1 MYYRTGTYL
10 AVILATVL
18 TLIPAGCT
26 KEESQ
31 AVENAPIPIVLD
43 GFVGAKRTES
53 GTKTIT
59 DGNTLPP
66 EYSIFT
72 SAYYTDP
79 EFPATSGDYFTG
91 VKFSWDDAANGWLPE
106 SGIFWPLTGNGNVL
120 DFLAVATELDL
131 GSSMVWAGQDD
142 NFLLGE
148 RNVHGVKM
156 HVPVSDN
163 DTEVLYAIASR
174 QCSDKRPV
182 EMNFKHTQCC
192 LEFRISLQTDLNNL
206 LRLSSIV
213 VEDAYTSGECCI
225 ETHPFVSVKWN
236 FDNAE
241 PHATEVPGIND
252 VPVTMPASLVYNMV
266 LPPQPR
272 RNIVLNFRQLS
283 SNSGS
288 EDDWKTLS
296 ICPAYTVSTDAAK
309 WEADK
314 KYIFEIIIKLGE
326 IIIVPSVAE
335 WKEGED
341 IVIPVNP
348 VKPVKPTDTEAG
360 FDDYTDG
367 GLY

>member
-10 AVILATVL
+10 AIILATVL
-18 TLIPAGCT
+18 TVLPAGCT
-26 KEESQ
+26 KEEPP
-31 AVENAPIPIVLD
+31 AVENAPSPIVLD
-43 GFVGAKRTES
+43 GFVGANRTES

-59 DGNTLPP
+59 DGNTLPHG
-66 EYSIFT
+66 YSIFT

-91 VKFSWDDAANGWLPE
+91 VKFSWDGAADGWLPA

-120 DFLAVATELDL
+120 DFLAVATELEL

-156 HVPVSDN
+156 RVPVSNN
-163 DTEVLYAIASR
+163 DTEVLYATASK

-192 LEFRISLQTDLNNL
+192 LEFRISLQTNLNDL

-213 VEDAYTSGECCI
+213 VEDACTSGECCI

-241 PHATEVPGIND
+241 PHATEVPGIDD
-252 VPVTMPASLVYNMV
+252 VPVTMPVTPDQAPLVYDMV

-283 SNSGS
+283 SSSGS

-314 KYIFEIIIKLGE
+314 KYIFEIIIKFGE

-348 VKPVKPTDTEAG
+348 AM
-360 FDDYTDG
+360 DG
-367 GLY
+367 GSY